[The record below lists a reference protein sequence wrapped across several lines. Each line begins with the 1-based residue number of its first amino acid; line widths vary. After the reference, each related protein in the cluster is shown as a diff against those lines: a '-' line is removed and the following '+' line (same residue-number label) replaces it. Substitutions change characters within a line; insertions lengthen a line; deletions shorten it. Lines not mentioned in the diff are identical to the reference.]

1 VLYRSDLAYIHDSR
15 FGEVARSA
23 APVLLKALARAG
35 IDEGLV
41 VDLGCGSGI
50 FSEPVAAAGYRV
62 LGIDT
67 SAPMLRL
74 ARRRVPRATFRRA
87 SLHAAALPRA
97 VAVAG
102 IGEGFNYFVDRPVT
116 EGALFRLFRR
126 IHRALLPGGILL
138 FDMAAPGRLSG
149 RGPARSHVEASD
161 WAVLVTVEEDRKRD
175 VLTRRITSFRKT
187 GGLYRRS
194 EEIHRQRLF
203 ERKVVSRLLREA
215 GFQARSLSSYGDFR
229 FPRGLAGYLGS
240 KTTSGR

>member
-1 VLYRSDLAYIHDSR
+1 VLYRGDLAHIHDAG

-35 IDEGLV
+35 LDEGLV

-62 LGIDT
+62 LGIDA

-74 ARRRVPRATFRRA
+74 ARGRVPEATFRRG
-87 SLHAAALPRA
+87 SLHQVELSRA

-102 IGEGFNYFVDRPVT
+102 IGECFNYFVERPIT
-116 EGALFRLFRR
+116 ERGLFRLFRR

-138 FDMAAPGRLSG
+138 FDMAAPGRLSR
-149 RGPARSHVEASD
+149 RGPVKSHVEAPD
-161 WAVLVTVEEDRKRD
+161 WAVLVMAEEDRKRN
-175 VLTRRITSFRKT
+175 VLTRRITSFRRT
-187 GGLYRRS
+187 GSGYRRS
-194 EEIHRQRLF
+194 QEIHYQRLF
-203 ERKVVSRLLREA
+203 ERSAVLRLLREA
-215 GFQARSLSSYGDFR
+215 GFEARSLSSYGDFR

-240 KTTSGR
+240 KPTSER